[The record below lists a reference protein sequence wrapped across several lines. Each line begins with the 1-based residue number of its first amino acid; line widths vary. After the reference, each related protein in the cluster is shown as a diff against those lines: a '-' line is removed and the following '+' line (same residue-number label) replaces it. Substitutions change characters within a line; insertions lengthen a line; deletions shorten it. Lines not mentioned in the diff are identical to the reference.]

1 MKTDLAKL
9 SDNRGDGNKIQ
20 TAVPS
25 PASCL
30 DPLSDPASWST
41 FVAVYA
47 DKHQRQQHKIQAF
60 TELLP
65 RSPELAATILN
76 SQYKP
81 GIPRRLA
88 VSKRDGPGK
97 RLVFVYSWPD
107 ELIMKICSRL
117 CAGYSALLPD
127 CCHAFRAGRS
137 ARGAFQSLLHRP
149 GLGRLSCIRID
160 IADFFNSIDPE
171 RALAALPLPIQD
183 DKPLMDLL
191 RQVLLQ
197 DEYVQN
203 QIVQQKKPAGIKP
216 GTPLAP
222 ILANFYLAG
231 LDRYYQDSGYPYARY
246 SDDIILFVPPEQQTA
261 VYADLCVRLA
271 ALGLAV
277 NAKKTALLAP
287 GVRWEYLGF
296 SYDHGRIDLSEI
308 SVRKLRDRVRRL
320 ARRLN
325 RYRCRRQVPPA
336 KILIYF
342 FRRLNG
348 RLYGYTGQPSRFS
361 WTRWYLPVINTTIS
375 LDRLDAYI
383 QEAARFACTGR
394 YRRANYRL
402 IPYEQLKA
410 AGCRPLLP
418 CYYTRSWRHDKPQAE
433 QPPVLREKD
442 AVRSAQPVI
451 FRP

>member
-1 MKTDLAKL
+1 MGTDLAKRPDTGGDTKAAAL
-9 SDNRGDGNKIQ
+9 S
-20 TAVPS
+20 S
-25 PASCL
+25 ASCL
-30 DPLSDPASWST
+30 DPLRDPASWSGFIT
-41 FVAVYA
+41 VYA
-47 DKHQRQQHKIQAF
+47 DKHRCRQRKVQAYS
-60 TELLP
+60 ELLP
-65 RSPELAATILN
+65 QSSELASSILN
-76 SQYKP
+76 LQYKP

-88 VSKRDGPGK
+88 VNKRDGPGK
-97 RLVFVYSWPD
+97 RLVFVYPWPD

-137 ARGAFQSLLHRP
+137 ARGAFQALLRRP
-149 GLGRLSCIRID
+149 GLDRLSCIRID

-171 RALAALPLPIQD
+171 RALSALPFAIQD
-183 DKPLMDLL
+183 DKPLMGLL

-197 DEYVQN
+197 DTYYQN
-203 QIVQQKKPAGIKP
+203 QDIQQKKPSGIKP

-231 LDRYYQDSGYPYARY
+231 LDRYYQESGFPYARY
-246 SDDIILFVPPEQQTA
+246 SDDIILFVPPERQAA
-261 VYADLCVRLA
+261 VFADLCDRLA
-271 ALGLAV
+271 SLGLAV
-277 NAKKTALLAP
+277 NPKKTALLEP
-287 GVRWEYLGF
+287 GARWEYLGF
-296 SYDHGRIDLSEI
+296 SYDNGRIDLSEI

-336 KILIYF
+336 KILVYF

-348 RLYGYTGQPSRFS
+348 RLYGYTGHPSRFS
-361 WTRWYLPVINTTIS
+361 WTRWYLPVINTTAS
-375 LDRLDAYI
+375 LIRLDAYI

-394 YRRANYRL
+394 YRRGNYRL
-402 IPYEQLKA
+402 IPYAQLKT

-433 QPPVLREKD
+433 QPPV
-442 AVRSAQPVI
+442 S
-451 FRP
+451 